1 MLIDTEAVRR
11 QHPLA
16 DVLAAYGIELRRR
29 GSALVGRCPFHA
41 DGGRPN
47 LTVYG
52 SGRWVCYRC
61 GEKGDVIGFVQ
72 QLEHLGFRDAVARL
86 TGVRAERSTH
96 RPHPRPVQPVRARRA
111 RLGPEEQEVMA
122 AAVELYANRLLTDEC
137 ALHYLGDRGFRRPL
151 LERYG
156 IGYAAGGELVAYLG
170 WRGLPV
176 APAVRAGLLDHD
188 GHEVL
193 RGRIVVPERRQGRP
207 VWLIG
212 RQLDACPSNRDRDSA
227 KYLGLPGR
235 KPLLGWEEATAAGLR
250 QVTVV
255 EGPLDW
261 LTLRAW
267 GVPALGLCGNLIRP
281 AALEGLQHFARVY
294 LALDAD
300 EGGEKGSRV
309 LLAALGERARRVRL
323 PQGCKDA
330 AELAPR
336 PDGAAVFA
344 AALHAAEQPQAAT
357 Q

>member
-1 MLIDTEAVRR
+1 VLIDTEAVRR

-16 DVLAAYGIELRRR
+16 DVIAAYGIELRRS
-29 GSALVGRCPFHA
+29 GSALVGYCPFHA

-86 TGVRAERSTH
+86 GGVRAEGSTY
-96 RPHPRPVQPVRARRA
+96 RPRPQPVRPVRARRA
-111 RLGPEEQEVMA
+111 QLGPEELEVLA
-122 AAVELYANRLLTDEC
+122 AAVELYANRLLTEER
-137 ALHYLGDRGFRRPL
+137 ALDYLAGRGFPRPL
-151 LERYG
+151 LERYRVG
-156 IGYAAGGELVAYLG
+156 FAAGGELVAYLR

-176 APAVRAGLLDHD
+176 ATAVRAGLLDRD
-188 GHEVL
+188 GLEVL
-193 RGRIVVPERRQGRP
+193 RGRIVVPEQRRGEP

-212 RQLDACPSNRDRDSA
+212 RRLDPYPSFRHRGS

-235 KPLLGWEEATAAGLR
+235 KPLLGWEEAMAAGLR
-250 QVTVV
+250 QVTIV

-261 LTLRAW
+261 LALRAW
-267 GVPALGLCGNLIRP
+267 GIPAVGLCGNLIRP
-281 AALEGLQHFARVY
+281 AALKGLRRFARVY
-294 LALDAD
+294 VALDAD
-300 EGGEKGSRV
+300 EGGEKGSQV

-323 PQGCKDA
+323 PQGCKDP

-336 PDGAAVFA
+336 PDGVTVFA
-344 AALHAAEQPQAAT
+344 AALRAAEQSQAAT
-357 Q
+357 N